1 MRVPR
6 RFLFPALGV
15 LAVLVLYTAYWL
27 HAKST
32 IEREVGVWIARQ
44 ESAGYAIEQDRLRIT
59 GFPYRFQVEVTAPQ
73 FQAPQSDGGWT
84 ARLDMLK
91 AHALFYDFR
100 HWIIEFD
107 GPLWLDYDAGTPTSL
122 EIDASLALV
131 SLVSNS
137 VGETVRIGAEF
148 DDLLIETRSGEAPG
162 IEAVGKLLFSGL
174 VAEDNTL
181 RIRLE
186 ATGLSISE
194 DAVSP
199 EVGRTFGRGADL
211 ARMDLTVTEWA
222 TLASDADAGA
232 WSRAGGQL
240 QIAES
245 ALEWGPAHL
254 SGVGEFTLDR
264 MAQPDGRLS
273 LHITDPDAL
282 ADALVQA
289 QLVPA
294 ENEQALRLAAMMA
307 PRGPDG
313 VALPFRLRDGGVY
326 LGPVRLGDLD
336 D

>member
-1 MRVPR
+1 MRVPK

-15 LAVLVLYTAYWL
+15 LTVLVLYTAYWL

-32 IEREVGVWIARQ
+32 IEREVDVWIARQ
-44 ESAGYAIEQDRLRIT
+44 ESAGYTIDQERLRVT

-131 SLVSNS
+131 SLVSNKL
-137 VGETVRIGAEF
+137 GETVRIGAEI
-148 DDLLIETRSGEAPG
+148 DNLLIATRTGDTPG
-162 IEAVGKLLFSGL
+162 IEAVEKLLFSGL

-194 DAVSP
+194 DSVSP
-199 EVGRTFGRGADL
+199 EVGRTFGHDASL
-211 ARMDLTVTEWA
+211 ARMDLTVTEWS

-232 WSRAGGQL
+232 WSRVGGQL

-245 ALEWGPAHL
+245 SLEWGPAHL

-313 VALPFRLRDGGVY
+313 VALPFRVRDGGVY
-326 LGPVRLGDLD
+326 LGPVRLGDLEN
-336 D
+336 